1 MGPLRDK
8 KLMLEIKKKNALIEM
23 KNSLHGFVSRLNTS
37 RKRKTKLGLAKM
49 AKYKDLELFSYSR
62 HTKITIIYR

>member
-1 MGPLRDK
+1 
-8 KLMLEIKKKNALIEM
+8 M
-23 KNSLHGFVSRLNTS
+23 KNSLHGLVSRLNTS

-49 AKYKDLELFSYSR
+49 AKYKDLEVFSYSR